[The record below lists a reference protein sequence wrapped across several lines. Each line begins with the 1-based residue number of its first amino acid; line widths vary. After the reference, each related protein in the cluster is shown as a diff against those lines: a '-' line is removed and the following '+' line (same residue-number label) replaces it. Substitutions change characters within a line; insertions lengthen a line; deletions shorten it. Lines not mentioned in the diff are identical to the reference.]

1 MDRRSSMPP
10 THVNEVEKLA
20 QMVLRRQD
28 GQRQLIAIC
37 GAPGSGKSTLVEVLN
52 NTINAHA
59 EGSCA
64 IVPMD
69 GFHFD
74 DAVLRERDLLHR
86 KGAPETFDIDGL
98 IHLHRRLSD
107 NQDQSVAVPLFDR
120 DNELS
125 RAAARIIPRSV
136 QTVLIEGNYL
146 LLDQPGWLQLAPF
159 YTLTIQLDVPLHEL
173 KRRLMERWDEQGL
186 SFQEAQTKV
195 QGNDM
200 PNAKL
205 VLAQSRAP
213 DIVYAAHNTLT
224 DTR

>member
-1 MDRRSSMPP
+1 MPP